1 MKAQHVLVS
10 GLKVVADPMPGLRTL
25 AVTVSVT
32 GGARWEDEA
41 RSGWSHLLEHL
52 VFKGAGG
59 RDARALIERI
69 ENAGGSLNADTGQ
82 ERTSFHARVL
92 EGDLEL
98 ALSSLSDLIFRPT
111 LDPAEIAREKDVV
124 AQEIAEAFDTPDD
137 CVFDLAQGQAFAGQ
151 PLGRPILGSTESLAA
166 ADREAVMAWRGRLY
180 APERMVVSVAGA
192 MDEAELLSLTERW
205 FGESPSALDGAP
217 EPARFVGGSARDAR
231 RIEQANLVFQLP
243 GLASTDPDTAALAL
257 LVEILGGGMASRLF
271 QEAREERGL
280 AYSVDAGFETFG
292 DTGLV
297 NVFAGTAPDKAAD
310 MAELAGQAF
319 ARLTDGVS
327 DAELSRA
334 RAQALAG
341 LYMSQESPAQRA
353 ERNAFQALV
362 WGRPIPIEET
372 AEKVRSVTVAD
383 LKRVAGR
390 LLEPARSAAAVVGP
404 RAAGRA
410 PEAFARSLF
419 GKAAA

>member
-1 MKAQHVLVS
+1 MTAQHVLAS
-10 GLKVVADPMPGLRTL
+10 GLKVVCDPMPGLRTL
-25 AVTVSVT
+25 AVTVSVE

-82 ERTSFHARVL
+82 ERTGFHARVL

-111 LDPAEIAREKDVV
+111 LDPVEIEREKDVI

-137 CVFDLAQGQAFAGQ
+137 CVFDLAQGQAFSGQ
-151 PLGRPILGSTESLAA
+151 PLGRPILGSNASLAR
-166 ADREAVMAWRGRLY
+166 ADREAVRAWRARLY
-180 APERMVVSVAGA
+180 APERMVVSVSGA
-192 MDEAELLSLTERW
+192 VDEGELLRLAERW
-205 FGESPSALDGAP
+205 FGAPGSGGEGRP
-217 EPARFVGGSARDAR
+217 EPASFVGGSARDAR

-243 GLASTDPDTAALAL
+243 GLSSADPDTPALAL

-271 QEAREERGL
+271 QEAREQRGL
-280 AYSVDAGFETFG
+280 AYAVDAGFETFA
-292 DTGLV
+292 DLGLV
-297 NVFAGTAPDKAAD
+297 NVFAGTAPDKAGD
-310 MAELAGQAF
+310 MASLAGEAF
-319 ARLTDGVS
+319 ARLADGVTE
-327 DAELSRA
+327 AELSRA

-341 LYMSQESPAQRA
+341 LYMAQESPAQRA
-353 ERNAFQALV
+353 ERHAFQALT
-362 WGRPIPIEET
+362 WGRPIPIEES
-372 AEKVRSVTVAD
+372 AAKVRAVATAD
-383 LKRVAGR
+383 LKRVARR
-390 LLEPARSAAAVVGP
+390 LLQLGRSAAAVVGP
-404 RAAGRA
+404 KSACAA
-410 PEAFARSLF
+410 PEDFARSLF